1 MKKSLLTR
9 LFDLEEGEEGRVV
22 LLLIM
27 SFFMGAFLA
36 TFSVA
41 AQTLFLNNHNAKTDL
56 PPAFA
61 IAGLFGMAAT
71 ITYNFLQRRIPFQL
85 LGILSLI
92 TITIITATIEF
103 ADHFINDKESIY
115 YFGFTQLAPFT
126 LIVLLVFWGAFNR
139 MFNVRQTKRLF
150 GNVDQG
156 ALIASLIS
164 FFAIPVVLPL
174 LPDIDSLYTIS
185 LVSIAIFTILFF
197 ILSSKYGGENWS
209 LKKEQQANQKISIIG
224 FFKNKYL
231 VFLSV
236 FIVIGMVT
244 LKFIDYL
251 FLNVST
257 QQFKPEELANFLSL
271 FEATV
276 VIFSFLFQTFAAD
289 RVIADYGL
297 RVAILVNPILIAI
310 FTVAALVIGIIFGY
324 TLESPSFTI
333 FFVMIAMSQLFIL
346 SVKESLDEPALKLY
360 QLPFE
365 TNIKIDIQTKL
376 EGTVAAFAMVIA
388 GGLIALINRVELFD
402 IFYITLFTLPVIG
415 IWYFV
420 GSRIYNSYR
429 QTLQTTLV
437 KNKTKVVGHVE
448 REYTVDK
455 VLEKEVN
462 GTAEDKVIYGL
473 RLMEKLE
480 PALFENAIIRMTG
493 STNPPIKAFAVERV
507 KALGI
512 EKDLEKN
519 PELHDLAQTAKG
531 SAEDSDVLSIAPDR
545 LMKLSKSVKPA
556 DRILAVKLLRK
567 LISQRTIFVLLE
579 LLRDVDYNVR
589 NEAIVTARKVKRPE
603 TFPVL
608 IDLLSSPSY
617 GHQAASA
624 LIEAGEA
631 ALDSLETAF
640 HKSGQ
645 TDLVMLRIVQIM
657 GRIGGDKAL
666 QLLWKKAD
674 YPDKRIVKQILYS
687 LRYINYRATGRQ
699 AREVMDLLETEIGK
713 TLWNLAALSELPDQ
727 EEYML
732 LREAVREEIRLNYDQ
747 ITILLSILYDPEAVQ
762 LVRENIQSGDP
773 NGIAYAIELMD
784 LFVDQD
790 LKPKLFPLFDDIAIE
805 KKLEQLQ
812 IYFPRES
819 YNPIQVINY
828 ILNRDFNQN
837 NRWTKVCAVYTSAF
851 IKDFR
856 ISRGLIAQMFNKDKL
871 LQETAAW
878 VIYNKDRAAYTV
890 ISQRLPNRDKKF
902 LDSAIENNQLLDGLN
917 DGFFLGIEMV
927 LFLKQL
933 PEFKNISGVLLA
945 DLFDKI
951 IPLDLTPGEKVN
963 FTSDQNAPIF
973 IVAHGA
979 VTLKEGDLVRLT
991 LQTGSVYGDIFR
1003 QNGAGIHPD
1012 SLEATERSV
1021 VFRINLVDFYFVI
1034 ANHHELVEQLIKNAT
1049 EQKTIA

>member
-9 LFDLEEGEEGRVV
+9 LFDLEEGEEGRVI
-22 LLLIM
+22 LLLVM

-41 AQTLFLNNHNAKTDL
+41 AQTLFLNNHDEKNDL
-56 PPAFA
+56 PQAFA
-61 IAGLFGMAAT
+61 VAGLFGMVAT
-71 ITYNFLQRRIPFQL
+71 IAYNFLQRRIPFQL
-85 LGILSLI
+85 LGLLSLL
-92 TITIITATIEF
+92 TITVITGAIEF
-103 ADHFINDKESIY
+103 ADHFIDDRERIY

-126 LIVLLVFWGAFNR
+126 LIILLVFWGAFNR

-150 GNVDQG
+150 GSVDQG

-164 FFAIPVVLPL
+164 FFAIPVILPL
-174 LPDIDSLYTIS
+174 LPDVDSLYTIS
-185 LVSIAIFTILFF
+185 LVSIAIFTVLFF
-197 ILSSKYGGENWS
+197 VLSIKYGGENWS
-209 LKKEQQANQKISIIG
+209 LIKEKATNQKVSITG
-224 FFKNKYL
+224 FFKNRYL
-231 VFLSV
+231 VFLSI
-236 FIVIGMVT
+236 FIIVGMVT
-244 LKFIDYL
+244 LMFIDYL

-257 QQFKPEELANFLSL
+257 QQFQPEELAGFLSL
-271 FEATV
+271 FEGTV
-276 VIFSFLFQTFAAD
+276 VVFSFLFQTFAAD

-310 FTVAALVIGIIFGY
+310 FTIAALVIGIIFGY
-324 TLESPSFTI
+324 TLDSPSFTI

-365 TNIKIDIQTKL
+365 TNVKIDIQTKL
-376 EGTVAAFAMVIA
+376 EGTIAAFAMVIA
-388 GGLIALINRVELFD
+388 GGLIYLINKVELFD
-402 IFYITLFTLPVIG
+402 ILYITLFTLPIIA
-415 IWYFV
+415 IWYFI
-420 GSRIYNSYR
+420 GSRIYGSYR
-429 QTLQTTLV
+429 QTLQDTLI
-437 KNKTKVVGHVE
+437 KNKTKVIGQLE

-462 GTAEDKVIYGL
+462 GTIEDKVIYGL
-473 RLMEKLE
+473 KLMEKLE
-480 PALFENAIIRMTG
+480 PALFENSIIRMAD
-493 STNPPIKAFAVERV
+493 SRNPKIRQFAVDRIQE
-507 KALGI
+507 AGI
-512 EKDLEKN
+512 DKDLDKN
-519 PELHDLAQTAKG
+519 TELRDLARTAQG
-531 SAEDSDVLSIAPDR
+531 SAEDGDVLSIAPDR

-556 DRILAVKLLRK
+556 DRVLAAKLLRK
-567 LISQRTIFVLLE
+567 LISNRTIFILLE
-579 LLRDVDYNVR
+579 LLRDVDYHVR
-589 NEAIVTARKVKRPE
+589 NEAIITARKVKRSE

-631 ALDSLETAF
+631 ALESLETAF

-645 TDLVMLRIVQIM
+645 TELVMLRIVQIM

-666 QLLWKKAD
+666 ELLWKKAD

-687 LRYINYRATGRQ
+687 LRYINYHATGRQ
-699 AREVMDLLETEIGK
+699 AREVTDLLESEIGK
-713 TLWNLAALSELPDQ
+713 TIWNLAALSELPQ
-727 EEYML
+727 EAEFEL
-732 LREAVREEIRLNYDQ
+732 LREAIREEIRLNYDQ
-747 ITILLSILYDPEAVQ
+747 ITILLSILYDPVAVQ

-790 LKPKLFPLFDDIAIE
+790 LKPKLFPLFDDISIE

-878 VIYNKDRAAYTV
+878 VLYNKDRTTYGV

-951 IPLDLTPGEKVN
+951 IPLDLAPGEKVA
-963 FTSDQNAPIF
+963 FSSDQNAPIF
-973 IVAHGA
+973 IVAHGQ
-979 VTLKEGDLVRLT
+979 VVLKEGDASRIT
-991 LQTGSVYGDIFR
+991 LKPGSVYADIFR
-1003 QNGAGIHPD
+1003 QNGAMLKSD
-1012 SLEATERSV
+1012 NLEASERSV

-1034 ANHHELVEQLIKNAT
+1034 ANHHELVEQLIKNVT
-1049 EQKTIA
+1049 EQKTMA